1 MKTNIGR
8 KSQKNPWN
16 GRAAET
22 VNVAN
27 DPLGHREIPMS
38 RYTSPGASSVPR
50 AWVEATKHWTTSLIE
65 AQRGALATLGV
76 VEDVELEDTKGTA
89 YAGADWTFDR
99 SVERP
104 EQISVGD
111 TVCFKKTLSEEDV
124 QTFAA
129 VSGDTNRLH
138 LDDDFAADTR
148 FGSRIVHG
156 TLVSGLISAALARI
170 PGLTIYLSQDL
181 RFLGPVA
188 IGSSVTAETEV
199 LEDLGG
205 NKYRLRTDVI
215 NNETDE
221 TVIEGEAV
229 VLIDP
234 LPGEGE
240 AGADDN

>member
-1 MKTNIGR
+1 
-8 KSQKNPWN
+8 
-16 GRAAET
+16 
-22 VNVAN
+22 
-27 DPLGHREIPMS
+27 MS
-38 RYTSPGASSVPR
+38 RYTSSGVDAFPR

-65 AQRGALATLGV
+65 AQRGALASLGV
-76 VEDVELEDTKGTA
+76 VEDVELEDTRGTA
-89 YAGADWTFDR
+89 YSGADWSFERT
-99 SVERP
+99 VEDP

-111 TVCFKKTLSEEDV
+111 HVHFTKELSEADV
-124 QTFAA
+124 ETFAA

-138 LDDDFAADTR
+138 LDEDFAEETR
-148 FGSRIVHG
+148 FGGRIVHG

-181 RFLGPVA
+181 RFLGPVE
-188 IGSSVTAETEV
+188 IGSTVTAETEV

-215 NNETDE
+215 NNETEE

-240 AGADDN
+240 AAANDR